1 MEELVKIED
10 SISSLY
16 QKMYKLELEHKKET
30 LEYQTLLDYL
40 VIALDVE
47 ERKYNDL
54 FTDGNE
60 ALDFV
65 VSFDSKKG
73 IGLEEIIKGKTDNK
87 VLIRIYNTLTDSVIT
102 NNKSVRKILF
112 EDTEEKYAKLEEM
125 LIKLFTTEM
134 QFQLALNKDGYMLFL
149 ALLEI
154 YLNNPD
160 YAEYRE
166 DLLKVKYNIIF
177 LNKNIEHSFLDNDF
191 TMPKPDLSSKLYASL
206 VGVSGEGYEKIKN
219 NIYSEIAAYQLA
231 SMLFNEKENYEDK
244 KENILRSIWL
254 RSLFLTLDNEVIDVL
269 NESVHDLIESDEY
282 INNDTIR
289 KNEDEV
295 ISCFKKIKLDR
306 QKVKVY
312 S

>member
-16 QKMYKLELEHKKET
+16 QKMYELELEHKKET

-47 ERKYNDL
+47 ERKYTDL
-54 FTDGNE
+54 FTAGNE

-65 VSFDSKKG
+65 ISFDSKEG
-73 IGLEEIIKGKTDNK
+73 IGLEEIIKDKTDNK

-112 EDTEEKYAKLEEM
+112 EDTEENYAKLEEM

-282 INNDTIR
+282 INNGTIR

-295 ISCFKKIKLDR
+295 ISCFKRIKLDR

>member
-16 QKMYKLELEHKKET
+16 QKMYELELEHKKET

-47 ERKYNDL
+47 ERKYTDL
-54 FTDGNE
+54 FTAGNE

-160 YAEYRE
+160 YAYRPILIVYPPFYHHN
-166 DLLKVKYNIIF
+166 LLKQ
-177 LNKNIEHSFLDNDF
+177 H
-191 TMPKPDLSSKLYASL
+191 
-206 VGVSGEGYEKIKN
+206 
-219 NIYSEIAAYQLA
+219 LA
-231 SMLFNEKENYEDK
+231 G
-244 KENILRSIWL
+244 
-254 RSLFLTLDNEVIDVL
+254 
-269 NESVHDLIESDEY
+269 LIT
-282 INNDTIR
+282 N
-289 KNEDEV
+289 
-295 ISCFKKIKLDR
+295 F
-306 QKVKVY
+306 
-312 S
+312 

>member
-1 MEELVKIED
+1 MEELLKIED

-47 ERKYNDL
+47 ERKYTDL

-60 ALDFV
+60 ILDFV
-65 VSFDSKKG
+65 ISFDSKEG

-102 NNKSVRKILF
+102 NNKAVRKILF
-112 EDTEEKYAKLEEM
+112 EDTEENYAKLEEL

-134 QFQLALNKDGYMLFL
+134 QFQLALNKDGYMFFL

-191 TMPKPDLSSKLYASL
+191 TMPKPDLSSKLYANL
-206 VGVSGEGYEKIKN
+206 VGISSENYEAIKN

-231 SMLFNEKENYEDK
+231 LMLFNEKENYEDK

-254 RSLFLTLDNEVIDVL
+254 RGLFLTLDNEVIDVL

-295 ISCFKKIKLDR
+295 ISCFKRIKLDR

>member
-1 MEELVKIED
+1 MEELLKIED

-40 VIALDVE
+40 AIALEVE

-60 ALDFV
+60 ILDFV
-65 VSFDSKKG
+65 ISFDSKKG
-73 IGLEEIIKGKTDNK
+73 IGLEEIIQDKTDNK

-112 EDTEEKYAKLEEM
+112 EDTKEKYAKLEEM

-191 TMPKPDLSSKLYASL
+191 TMPKPDLSSKLYANL
-206 VGVSGEGYEKIKN
+206 VGISSENYEAIKN

-231 SMLFNEKENYEDK
+231 LMLFNEKENYEDK

-254 RSLFLTLDNEVIDVL
+254 RSLFLTLDNEVIDIL

>member
-16 QKMYKLELEHKKET
+16 QKMYELELEHKKET

-112 EDTEEKYAKLEEM
+112 EDTEENYAKLEEM

-231 SMLFNEKENYEDK
+231 LMLFNEKENYEDK

-254 RSLFLTLDNEVIDVL
+254 RSLFLTLDNEVIDIL

-295 ISCFKKIKLDR
+295 ISCFKRIKLDR

>member
-16 QKMYKLELEHKKET
+16 QKMYELELEHKKET

-47 ERKYNDL
+47 ERKYTDL
-54 FTDGNE
+54 FTAGNE

-65 VSFDSKKG
+65 VSFDSKEG

-112 EDTEEKYAKLEEM
+112 EDTEENYAKLEEM

-231 SMLFNEKENYEDK
+231 LMLFNEKENYEDK

-295 ISCFKKIKLDR
+295 ISCFKRIKLDR

>member
-16 QKMYKLELEHKKET
+16 QKMYELELEHKKET

-73 IGLEEIIKGKTDNK
+73 IGLEEIIKDKTDNK

-112 EDTEEKYAKLEEM
+112 EDTEENYAKLEEM

-254 RSLFLTLDNEVIDVL
+254 RSLFLTLDNEVIDIL

-295 ISCFKKIKLDR
+295 ISCFKRIKLDR